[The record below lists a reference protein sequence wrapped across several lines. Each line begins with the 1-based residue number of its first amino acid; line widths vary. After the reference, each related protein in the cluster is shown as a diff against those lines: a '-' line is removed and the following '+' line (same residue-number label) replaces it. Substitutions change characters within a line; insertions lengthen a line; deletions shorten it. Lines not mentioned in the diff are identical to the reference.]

1 MSGLEHYRMLIDGRW
16 VGAEDG
22 GSFES
27 LNPATGAA
35 WATIPEATADDVDRA
50 VQAAHRAFTEGPW
63 AKFTP
68 TERGR
73 SLRRLADLLAEKSEE
88 LGRTETI
95 DSGKMLK
102 ETRWQAKYIAEFFHY
117 YAGCADKIHGDTMPI
132 DKPDLCVFTL
142 REPLGVVAAVVPWN
156 SQLFLVAVKIGPAL
170 AAGNTVVLKASE
182 QASAAMLE
190 FGKLIE
196 AAGIPPGVVNIV
208 TGHGE
213 PCGKVLT
220 SHPLVQRISFTGGPQ
235 AARHVLHNSA
245 ENFAEVSLELGGKS
259 PFLVFEDAD
268 IESAVNGSIAGIFG
282 ATGVKDF
289 AGGIVVHET
298 AGIAALVI
306 AWFLGPRRHRTTPPH
321 SPGFV
326 MIGAGMLWVGWFG
339 FNGGSQLAADGGAA
353 MALTVTHISA
363 AAASLSWALWEKI
376 KYGTASLVGLVTG
389 TIAGL
394 ASITPASGFVGP
406 VEALVIGTVAGILC
420 QEAVNLI
427 RDRIG
432 IDDTLDVFAVHGVGG
447 IFGTLMIAA
456 FGAGAWGAQ
465 LGALA
470 IVGVFTLVVST
481 VLLKLVA
488 LVTPLRVD
496 HETEVNGLDLAVHGE
511 RAYDFTS

>member
-1 MSGLEHYRMLIDGRW
+1 M
-16 VGAEDG
+16 VGAD
-22 GSFES
+22 
-27 LNPATGAA
+27 TA
-35 WATIPEATADDVDRA
+35 WIIVATALVLFMSLPGLALFYGGLVRA
-50 VQAAHRAFTEGPW
+50 RNVLSVFMHVYAMACLMSVLWLALGYSIAFGDGNAIWGGLGKAFLNGVT
-63 AKFTP
+63 
-68 TERGR
+68 
-73 SLRRLADLLAEKSEE
+73 SESVTGTLPE
-88 LGRTETI
+88 VL
-95 DSGKMLK
+95 
-102 ETRWQAKYIAEFFHY
+102 FF
-117 YAGCADKIHGDTMPI
+117 AFQMTFAIIT
-132 DKPDLCVFTL
+132 
-142 REPLGVVAAVVPWN
+142 
-156 SQLFLVAVKIGPAL
+156 PAL
-170 AAGNTVVLKASE
+170 IVGAYVERVGFGFVLLF
-182 QASAAMLE
+182 SALWML
-190 FGKLIE
+190 LCYAPVAQWIW
-196 AAGIPPGVVNIV
+196 
-208 TGHGE
+208 
-213 PCGKVLT
+213 
-220 SHPLVQRISFTGGPQ
+220 GG
-235 AARHVLHNSA
+235 
-245 ENFAEVSLELGGKS
+245 G
-259 PFLVFEDAD
+259 FLSD
-268 IESAVNGSIAGIFG
+268 GGIFG

-406 VEALVIGTVAGILC
+406 VEALVIGAVAGILC